1 MLDNLAIVLFRPKFP
16 ENVGAA
22 ARACAN
28 MGCPNLVL
36 VAPRSWDPGR
46 AAPMATAPGAA
57 ILDRAA
63 IHEELEQA
71 LAGYGAVYGTTAR
84 LGGWRKAVATPAGA
98 APAIAAGM
106 RQGVRTAVL
115 FGPEDSGLTNEET
128 RVCGTLLTIPTAG
141 SADGHMGKMSSLNL
155 AQAVLVVLYECL
167 KSALDHPDR
176 IEGPGAEPAS
186 RPASF
191 EETETLFSAMRDA
204 LLAIDYLQPDNPDY
218 WMLPVRRL
226 MARIGLKRSEF
237 TMLMGI
243 CRQIK
248 WIAAKARGRE

>member
-36 VAPRSWDPGR
+36 VAPQGWGSEAMGKALPLATGHGATILER
-46 AAPMATAPGAA
+46 AQVH
-57 ILDRAA
+57 DD
-63 IHEELEQA
+63 LESG

-84 LGGWRKAVATPAGA
+84 LGGWRKGVATPAKA
-98 APAIAAGM
+98 APEIVARM
-106 RQGVRTAVL
+106 REGVRTAVV
-115 FGPEDSGLTNEET
+115 FGPEDKGLTNEET

-141 SADGHMGKMSSLNL
+141 ELSSLNL

-167 KSALDHPDR
+167 KSAMDHPDR
-176 IEGPGAEPAS
+176 IEGVGGEVKS
-186 RPASF
+186 RLATF
-191 EETETLFSAMRDA
+191 EETESLFGAMREA

-218 WMLPVRRL
+218 RMLPVRRL
-226 MARIGLKRSEF
+226 MTRIGLKRNEF

-248 WIAAKARGRE
+248 WISGKARGRKD